1 MARVRNRSKK
11 QTPVDTTTTA
21 TTPAAGHL
29 EGSAALLE
37 AYVAVLTVGA
47 LSNPVE
53 QRITLLLDWLDARG
67 TPTDRLESY
76 FAARALPSA
85 SDTWVALVVKHIEV
99 LADADTRLVVL
110 AAYCDELV
118 LIADRDMVVYIELVM
133 TAMAAA

>member
-11 QTPVDTTTTA
+11 QTPVDTTPTA
-21 TTPAAGHL
+21 PAAGHL

-37 AYVAVLTVGA
+37 AYVAILTVGA

-85 SDTWVALVVKHIEV
+85 SDTWGALVVKHIEV

-118 LIADRDMVVYIELVM
+118 LSADRDMVVYVELVM